1 MNPNSRPQIIPGDN
15 AYDDEI
21 SLIDL
26 WLVLVRR
33 KLIILSVF
41 FLCLVL
47 GIVYAFTRPDRYEY
61 RTGIELARVTDFDTI
76 DESVIGKKAGKR
88 SPNTLSGA
96 INLLMPIEQNIDLLE
111 NVIIPEEQRAL
122 FGEVTRGP
130 RIKVEN
136 KEGTYNIT
144 LSTVSKPEE
153 ADRVQQLH
161 KAVAASFS
169 KIQDQ
174 ELKKILGIQ
183 INPLHARAEIL
194 RGQIQA
200 FEAEIERLAEYNLD
214 NSVNREFIIAQQ
226 AGELRRELAQTRLAL
241 ADAESKVKAILDA
254 NQGSRLLYLAVQS
267 KSLVGPGKQL
277 IVSLSVVLGAML
289 GIMGAF
295 IAEFFR
301 KVVEASQQAKE
312 EIHVKDL

>member
-1 MNPNSRPQIIPGDN
+1 VNPNSQPQNTPGGK

-21 SLIDL
+21 SLVDL

-33 KLIILSVF
+33 KLLIISVF
-41 FLCLVL
+41 FMCLVL
-47 GIVYAFTRPDRYEY
+47 GSVYAFTRPVQYEY
-61 RTGIELARVTDFDTI
+61 RTGIELARVTGFDTLY
-76 DESVIGKKAGKR
+76 ESEIGRSVGKR
-88 SPNTLSGA
+88 SPNTLTGA
-96 INLLMPIEQNIDLLE
+96 INLLMPIEQSIDLLE
-111 NVIIPEEQRAL
+111 NVIIPAEQRAL

-136 KEGTYNIT
+136 KEGTYNLT

-174 ELKKILGIQ
+174 ELEKTLGIQ
-183 INPLHARAEIL
+183 INPLNARAEIL
-194 RGQIQA
+194 RGQIQT
-200 FEAEIERLAEYNLD
+200 FEAEIERLAKYNRD
-214 NSVNREFIIAQQ
+214 ESVDREFIIAQQ

-241 ADAESKVKAILDA
+241 ADAESKVKVILDA
-254 NQGSRLLYLAVQS
+254 NQASRLLYLAVQS
-267 KSLVGPGKQL
+267 KSMVGPSKQL

-301 KVVEASQQAKE
+301 KVAEASQLGKE
-312 EIHVKDL
+312 GVHGKDF